1 MRMRTLMLTAVTAGV
16 FLSAVA
22 TADVE
27 SIVIEEDG
35 QTAPI
40 IEVGGPH
47 RDAYRE
53 VLTET
58 MIFKLRAR
66 GAAASS
72 SADSTVNFTIDAI
85 EGDAWVRKYEGRLYE
100 VWKKYNIPVR
110 YSDVS
115 ISFGQE
121 HLAPIRR
128 CNDLLKKTSGAARE
142 DFLFKGSTISLDD
155 VFTFRGRLTSPDHA
169 TRTTRVPVTIKCLP
183 LDHNSLRAKLRIE
196 PAKVEKAGQYLCPT
210 ELKLHGLVE
219 SREKFRGKALFVG
232 PHYLSAITDLN
243 FTNAGSRNVTASY
256 KIKWKSKGGGFTTAP
271 SDAPDRQDLT
281 FRFNVA
287 DQSGKLLE
295 SSQERV
301 EVSCRK
307 IKVAAPTAGND
318 MTVSPA
324 N

>member
-1 MRMRTLMLTAVTAGV
+1 MRMRSLMLTAVTAGM
-16 FLSAVA
+16 FHSAAA

-27 SIVIEEDG
+27 IIVIEADG
-35 QTAPI
+35 QTPPT

-58 MIFKLRAR
+58 MTFRLRAR
-66 GAAASS
+66 GAVPNS

-100 VWKKYNIPVR
+100 VWRKYSIPVQ

-115 ISFGQE
+115 ISFGQD

-128 CNDLLKKTSGAARE
+128 CNKLLEKTSGAARE
-142 DFLFKGSTISLDD
+142 DFLFKGGTISLDD
-155 VFTFRGRLTSPDHA
+155 VFTFRGRRTSPDHA

-183 LDHNSLRAKLRIE
+183 LDQDPLRAKLRIE
-196 PAKVEKAGQYLCPT
+196 PAKVEKVGKYLCPM
-210 ELKLHGLVE
+210 ELKLHGLIE

-243 FTNAGSRNVTASY
+243 FTKAGNRNMTATY
-256 KIKWKSKGGGFTTAP
+256 KIKWKSKAGGFTTAP
-271 SDAPDRQDLT
+271 SGAPGKQDLT

-287 DQSGKLLE
+287 DRNGKLLE

-307 IKVAAPTAGND
+307 IRVAAPTSGSD